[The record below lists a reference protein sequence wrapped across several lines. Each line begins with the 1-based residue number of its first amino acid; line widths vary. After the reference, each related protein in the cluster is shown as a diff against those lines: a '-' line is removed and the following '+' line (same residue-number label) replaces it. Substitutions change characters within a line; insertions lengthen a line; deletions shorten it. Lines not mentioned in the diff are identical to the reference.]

1 MQLTNHFGITFN
13 GKHSYNDLGLRVVD
27 KIIGNPSKIKRKE
40 RVPFSNEIYD
50 FSGIYGGQE
59 YEERSLTYV
68 FDIKNYNKTNM
79 AIKKIEV
86 LNWLMQP
93 SEKTKLIDDYIPGY
107 YFVAEVEEEP
117 DFDELRFRGN
127 LTINFTAYPFKIGEL
142 YEGNDIW
149 DTFNFLLDYAQITDF
164 EVNGRKEVVL
174 YNPGASVVKP
184 KILSSNSMELIKDGV
199 TYNVPVGESQSHD
212 FVLPGLENKV
222 TIIGNGRIQ
231 FLFKKELI

>member
-1 MQLTNHFGITFN
+1 MTNHFGITFN

-174 YNPGASVVKP
+174 YNPGSSVVKP
-184 KILSSNSMELIKDGV
+184 KILASNSMQIIKDGV
-199 TYNVPVGESQSHD
+199 TYNVPAGESQSYD
-212 FVLPGLENKV
+212 FALPGLENRV
-222 TIIGNGRIQ
+222 TIIGDGRIQ
-231 FLFKKELI
+231 FLFRKELI